1 LAPGA
6 IMSMGFTAMNISQS
20 SELPDLLTSDEVIQR
35 LCADSALR
43 RVAISCVLP
52 AVRFA
57 DEWRFRRSDLDAWI
71 MRQKSVTA

>member
-1 LAPGA
+1 
-6 IMSMGFTAMNISQS
+6 MKISQTN
-20 SELPDLLTSDEVIQR
+20 EPADLLTSDEVIQR

-57 DEWRFRRSDLDAWI
+57 DEWRFRKSDLEAWI
-71 MRQKSVTA
+71 MRQKTETAA